1 METGTSSSSA
11 PTVELRGV
19 TKRFPLFSRRRERLL
34 ALLGADTAL
43 SHKTAVESVD
53 LTVHAGEALG
63 LIGENGSGKS
73 TLLRMVAGILE
84 PNSGTVR
91 VATPTAAIL
100 ELGLGFHPD
109 FTGRENAV
117 LYGGLVGIPEQV
129 MRLQL
134 TEILAFAELGE
145 FIDQP
150 VRTYSSGMVA
160 RLAFAVATHVDP
172 RVLVV
177 DEALAVGDGAFQRK
191 CVDRMTAFRD
201 QQRTVLFCSHS
212 VYLIS
217 AFCDRVIWLRDGR
230 VEDDGP
236 PTTVIP
242 RYEAFLRQKQD
253 SQGGHER
260 GARGENQLARVVS
273 VAVLDRDGQRLD
285 SLTPGR
291 DVTIRAEI
299 EVFED
304 GEDMQV
310 AVAAD
315 GVGEGCIAGFSTLWD
330 ESRPLRGAGRWTVEL
345 VLPGAPFSRGEVEV
359 AVFVMDAA
367 ALVIHSSFRTDPL
380 TVDSPR
386 WYPGPV
392 LPPHRWEIRRE

>member
-1 METGTSSSSA
+1 M
-11 PTVELRGV
+11 
-19 TKRFPLFSRRRERLL
+19 TKRFPLFSRRRERLF
-34 ALLGADTAL
+34 ALLGADASL
-43 SHKTAVESVD
+43 SHKTAVADVD
-53 LTVHAGEALG
+53 LTVRPGEALG
-63 LIGENGSGKS
+63 IIGENGSGKS
-73 TLLRMVAGILE
+73 TLLRIVAGILR
-84 PNSGTVR
+84 PDSGTVR
-91 VATPTAAIL
+91 VAAPTAAIL
-100 ELGLGFHPD
+100 ELGLGFHGD
-109 FTGRENAV
+109 FTGRENAI
-117 LYGGLVGIPEQV
+117 LYGALVGIPEPV
-129 MRLQL
+129 MRQQL
-134 TEILAFAELGE
+134 GEILAFAELGE

-217 AFCDRVIWLRDGR
+217 AFCDRAIWLRDGR
-230 VEDDGP
+230 IEDDGP

-253 SQGGHER
+253 SEGSHER
-260 GARGENQLARVVS
+260 GARGENQLARVVD
-273 VAVLDRDGQRLD
+273 VAVVDGDGTRLAA
-285 SLTPGR
+285 LGPGM
-291 DVTIRAEI
+291 DVRIRAAIDVYEG
-299 EVFED
+299 D
-304 GEDMQV
+304 EDMQV
-310 AVAAD
+310 AIAVD

-330 ESRPLRGAGRWTVEL
+330 EGPPLRGRGRWTVEL
-345 VLPGAPFSRGEVEV
+345 ELPDAPFSRGEVEV

-367 ALVIHSSFRTDPL
+367 ALVIHSSLRTEPL
-380 TVDSPR
+380 PVESPR